1 MPHQCVRCNRFHEDG
16 SQEILKGCPCGSKL
30 FFFIKK
36 ERLEALQ
43 ESNQLKLTDKQRI
56 EIEEDVWDMVGSS
69 ERSEPIVLNLE
80 NIRISK
86 PGQYEI
92 DLVNLFQNEP
102 LVFRLEEG
110 KYMIDLAETFQRM
123 SRKKK

>member
-1 MPHQCVRCNRFHEDG
+1 MEDMQNRV
-16 SQEILKGCPCGSKL
+16 KL
-30 FFFIKK
+30 SD
-36 ERLEALQ
+36 R
-43 ESNQLKLTDKQRI
+43 QRK
-56 EIEEDVWDMVGSS
+56 EIEEDIWDMVGSS
-69 ERSEPIVLNLE
+69 ERTEPIVLSLE
-80 NIRISK
+80 NIRVSK

-123 SRKKK
+123 AKKKKL